1 MSHIISSKFHASSS
15 MASSIVKMMLSFS
28 DRANRYADAHAARA
42 RFANLKSRHL
52 ADIGLTSADR
62 DYRITRS

>member
-1 MSHIISSKFHASSS
+1 MLHIISSKLTASSQ
-15 MASSIVKMMLSFS
+15 MAASIVKMMLSFS

-42 RFANLKSRHL
+42 RFANLQGRQL

-62 DYRITRS
+62 DYRISRS

>member
-1 MSHIISSKFHASSS
+1 

>member
-1 MSHIISSKFHASSS
+1 MSHIISSKLTASSQ
-15 MASSIVKMMLSFS
+15 MAASIVKMMLSFS

-42 RFANLKSRHL
+42 RFANLQGRQL

-62 DYRITRS
+62 DYRISRS